1 MQDLRLDWGAA
12 PQGPRRATELC
23 DAAAAATAARRGDA
37 GEKGQ
42 ALFCYGPR
50 RSIHDCFNS
59 IDPSQTDPSH
69 TYVGF
74 FHSIPRR
81 APESE
86 NRSEAENTGLM
97 LVAVLDPILII
108 VCLTSR

>member
-59 IDPSQTDPSH
+59 IDPSQT
-69 TYVGF
+69 YVGF

-108 VCLTSR
+108 GCSR

>member
-1 MQDLRLDWGAA
+1 LPADE
-12 PQGPRRATELC
+12 PSVTVS
-23 DAAAAATAARRGDA
+23 TA
-37 GEKGQ
+37 
-42 ALFCYGPR
+42 F
-50 RSIHDCFNS
+50 
-59 IDPSQTDPSH
+59 DPSQ

-97 LVAVLDPILII
+97 LAAILDPILII
-108 VCLTSR
+108 GCSTSR

>member
-1 MQDLRLDWGAA
+1 VRRRKGRAVQQNCATGPLRQPLPDVAMQERKDRHYSVM
-12 PQGPRRATELC
+12 
-23 DAAAAATAARRGDA
+23 AR
-37 GEKGQ
+37 
-42 ALFCYGPR
+42 R
-50 RSIHDCFNS
+50 RSIHDCFNI
-59 IDPSQTDPSH
+59 IDPSQ

-108 VCLTSR
+108 GCSTSR